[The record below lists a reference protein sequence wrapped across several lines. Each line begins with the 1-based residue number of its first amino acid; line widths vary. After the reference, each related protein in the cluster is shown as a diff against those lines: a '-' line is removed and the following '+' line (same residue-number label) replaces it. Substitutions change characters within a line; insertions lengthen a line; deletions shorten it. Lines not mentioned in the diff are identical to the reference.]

1 VITYQN
7 ESDDVLWDHW
17 NASTNQSPNL
27 KTKKALPNGLSLDQ
41 CDSIKA
47 LVKARAEVLPE
58 EKRGAATIKLWS
70 SVKSK
75 FGCSYKEI
83 APEHFTEALS
93 LVARLELEGEY
104 LGKGDNLPAPQDLPP
119 ISVSS
124 LMLDGLSKLT
134 IKLPVDVESA
144 VRQKALS
151 MAMEAH
157 GICLEHLLS
166 SIAYSHQNEMARGSE
181 SGFYKAIKLVEDTNL
196 DRALAHKFY
205 EQLGSIKRQVENAK
219 VLTNRYFD
227 EICSA
232 LPKGLH

>member
-1 VITYQN
+1 M
-7 ESDDVLWDHW
+7 
-17 NASTNQSPNL
+17 
-27 KTKKALPNGLSLDQ
+27 
-41 CDSIKA
+41 
-47 LVKARAEVLPE
+47 PE